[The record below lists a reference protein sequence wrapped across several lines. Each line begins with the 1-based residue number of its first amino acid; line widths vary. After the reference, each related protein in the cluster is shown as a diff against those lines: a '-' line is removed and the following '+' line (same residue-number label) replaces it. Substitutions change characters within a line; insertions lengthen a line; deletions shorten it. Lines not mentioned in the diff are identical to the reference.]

1 MGEKRVIQTEQI
13 RQPERYE
20 PGFTVSKDKLN
31 YALNEALKKIDGNL
45 KTFRTMFPSHASENN
60 VYFPM
65 ENNDGWNEGF
75 WSGILWLAYELT
87 GKETYKKTALAQI
100 PTYTKRIT
108 EKLGVN
114 HHDMGFL
121 FTPSCVAA
129 YKLTGNVE
137 AKNTALLAAKHLVS
151 RYCEKGKFIQAWGN
165 VGEEDSYRL
174 IIDCMLNIPLLY
186 WAAEVTGDA
195 SYDEMAF
202 NHFNT
207 TADNIIRS
215 NGSTYHTFY
224 FDKETGAPKCGATH
238 QGFSDDSTWSR
249 GQAWGIYGLMLT
261 HMYKKNRKA
270 EELFVPVA
278 NYYLNRL
285 PDDYVAYWDLYFTEG
300 SEPRDSSSAAISACG
315 LLEAA
320 EVLNDEGQRATYL
333 SAANHIMNSLID
345 NYLTKDIPESNGLLL
360 HATYSK
366 PHNGGV
372 DECNIWGD
380 YFYME
385 ALARMITKNKIKA
398 YW

>member
-1 MGEKRVIQTEQI
+1 MIKAEQI
-13 RQPERYE
+13 KCPERFE
-20 PGFTVSKDKLN
+20 RGFTISDDKLN

-45 KTFRTMFPSHASENN
+45 EAFRTVFPSHASENN

-87 GKETYKKTALAQI
+87 GKELYMETALAQI

-121 FTPSCVAA
+121 FVPSCVAA
-129 YKLTGNVE
+129 YKLTGSDE
-137 AKNTALLAAKHLVS
+137 AKNTALLAADHLVS
-151 RYCEKGKFIQAWGN
+151 RYNERGRFIQAWGN
-165 VGEEDSYRL
+165 VGEADSYRL

-186 WAAEVTGDA
+186 WASEVTGDK
-195 SYDEMAF
+195 SYDDMAY

-207 TADNIIRS
+207 TADNNIRS
-215 NGSTYHTFY
+215 DGSTYHTFY
-224 FDKETGAPKCGATH
+224 FDNETGMPKYGATH
-238 QGFSDDSTWSR
+238 QGFSDSSTWSR

-261 HMYKKNRKA
+261 HMYKKNKKS

-285 PDDYVAYWDLYFTEG
+285 PKDYVAYWDLHFREG
-300 SEPRDSSSAAISACG
+300 DEPRDSSSASIAVCG
-315 LLEAA
+315 MLEAA
-320 EVLNDEGQRATYL
+320 EVLENEELRALYS
-333 SAANHIMNSLID
+333 SAANHIMDSLID
-345 NYLTKDIPESNGLLL
+345 NYLTKDIPKSNGLLL

-366 PHNGGV
+366 PHNSGV

>member
-1 MGEKRVIQTEQI
+1 MIQTEQI
-13 RQPERYE
+13 QRPERFE
-20 PGFTVSKDKLN
+20 HGFSISNEKLQA
-31 YALNEALKKIDGNL
+31 ALNEALKKIDGNL
-45 KTFRTMFPSHASENN
+45 STFRTQFPSHAGEHN

-87 GKETYKKTALAQI
+87 GREAYKETALAQI
-100 PTYTKRIT
+100 PTFTTRIT

-129 YKLTGNVE
+129 YKLTGNEE
-137 AKNTALLAAKHLVS
+137 AKHTAILAANHLVS
-151 RYCEKGKFIQAWGN
+151 RYCKKGKFIQAWGN

-186 WAAEVTGDA
+186 WASEVTGDKA
-195 SYDEMAF
+195 YDEMAYQ
-202 NHFNT
+202 HFNT
-207 TADNIIRS
+207 TADNIIRQ

-224 FDKETGAPKCGATH
+224 FDKNTGAPKCGATA

-261 HMYKKNRKA
+261 HMYKKNKKS

-285 PDDYVAYWDLYFTEG
+285 PKDYIAYWDLYFTEG
-300 SEPRDSSSAAISACG
+300 DEPRDSSSAAIAACG

-320 EVLNDEGQRATYL
+320 EVLRDEQQRATYR
-333 SAANHIMNSLID
+333 SAAHHIMNSLID
-345 NYLTKDIPESNGLLL
+345 DYLTKNLPESNGLLL

-366 PHNGGV
+366 PHNSGV

-385 ALARMITKNKIKA
+385 ALARMLTDNRIKA